1 MPMTQKESMASHI
14 GRLGGAALAV
24 GLALVIL
31 TGTGGTGAFW
41 SGSAELEPGSINAG
55 NVSVTVDNTASRVE
69 LHSQQPVGS
78 RTYASSTTCD
88 PETGYTQC
96 RVLAE
101 DTIADE
107 ALIPGDRIVITEKA
121 TLETQGDNLKGNFV
135 VSAGTLT
142 SAAVSA
148 FSGSATTTTSI
159 TPPGGNPG
167 TTTSFPVV
175 ASTNQGIGTYTVRS
189 TITTPSK
196 NGTADWGATLWDQR
210 LYAGAHT
217 FTFTQTN

>member
-1 MPMTQKESMASHI
+1 MTLSKEESMASHI
-14 GRLGGAALAV
+14 GRLGRAVLAV

-41 SGSAELEPGSINAG
+41 SDGAALELGSINAG
-55 NVSVTVDNTASRVE
+55 NVSVTLDNAASRVE
-69 LHSQQPVGS
+69 LHSRQPVGS
-78 RTYASSTTCD
+78 RTYVEPSTPCTLEAGD
-88 PETGYTQC
+88 TEC
-96 RVLAE
+96 RVITNFAS
-101 DTIADE
+101 E

-121 TLETQGDNLKGNFV
+121 TLAAQGDNLKGNFE

-148 FSGSATTTTSI
+148 FSGSATTTSI

-167 TTTSFPVV
+167 STTSFPVV
-175 ASTNQGIGTYTVRS
+175 ASTNKGIGTYTVRS
-189 TITTPSK
+189 TITTPPK
-196 NGTADWGATLWDQR
+196 NGTADWGTALWNQR
-210 LYAGAHT
+210 LYDGAHT